1 MAMNRVFCLL
11 ALLLLAPLLYAQQAP
26 GSEIYLFRIK
36 KSKGSWV
43 LSDPQNIT
51 NHAGYDNQP
60 FFHPTQPLLYY
71 VSAPDT
77 GKPDI
82 QEYNYKS
89 GTTRKLTDTP
99 GGEFSPTLMPNGKF
113 ISCILQRENGAQ
125 DLVKYPVNGGEPTVI
140 INTLTV
146 GYHAWM
152 DNNLVVVF
160 ALGEPNTLRLY
171 SVPDAMDL
179 LITDNPGRSI
189 HRIPN
194 SKHISFVHKVADGDW
209 RIRRIREI
217 NGAKETLTPTLPGR
231 EDMAWLNEE
240 EIMMSDGQKLFVSK
254 PGKKPEWTPVTMPDV
269 PGVKGIT
276 RLAVDLN
283 AGLVA
288 MVVSE

>member
-1 MAMNRVFCLL
+1 MNRVFCLL
-11 ALLLLAPLLYAQQAP
+11 ALLLLTPLLHAQQPP
-26 GSEIYLFRIK
+26 GSEIYLFKIK
-36 KSKGSWV
+36 KSKGSWA

-60 FFHPTQPLLYY
+60 FFHPTEPLLYY
-71 VSAPDT
+71 VSAPDS
-77 GKPDI
+77 GKTDI
-82 QEYNYKS
+82 QEYNYKT

-125 DLVKYPVNGGEPTVI
+125 DLVKYPADGGAPTVI

-152 DNNLVVVF
+152 DNNMVVVF

-171 SVPDAMDL
+171 SVLDTMDL
-179 LITDNPGRSI
+179 LITQNPGRSI

-194 SKHISFVHKVADGDW
+194 TKHISFVDKGNGGEWH
-209 RIRRIREI
+209 IRRIREI
-217 NGAKETLTPTLPGR
+217 NGEREILTSTLPGR
-231 EDMAWLNEE
+231 EDIAWLNEE
-240 EIMMSDGQKLFVSK
+240 EIVMSDGQKLFVSQ
-254 PGKKPEWTPVTMPDV
+254 PGKKPKWTRVTMPDV
-269 PGVKGIT
+269 PGIRGIT
-276 RLAVDLN
+276 RLAANLN
-283 AGLVA
+283 AGLLA